1 MTKGDG
7 FCKGKEESKERRER
21 ERERER
27 EYLYLYL
34 YLSIV
39 TYSNALKVFRFRVFL
54 NTLRADR
61 NTLEGQVQAP
71 ASPAFIFNWRKKNPK
86 VWLLAQAS
94 LLREF
99 LQTYILHYFLYPYI
113 LISYI
118 PIFLILYSF

>member
-71 ASPAFIFNWRKKNPK
+71 ASPAFIFN
-86 VWLLAQAS
+86 
-94 LLREF
+94 
-99 LQTYILHYFLYPYI
+99 
-113 LISYI
+113 
-118 PIFLILYSF
+118 